1 MPSPGQPS
9 GSMGTSHVRPLN
21 ANVRT
26 FFISLIF
33 ILFRKMNNHIMYLTF
48 DPYFLQSPIN
58 TIVQEMMQG
67 QGQGPPL
74 PNNFN
79 SVSATPMP
87 HVKEWH
93 PSVDPDL
100 RNHLVRK
107 L

>member
-1 MPSPGQPS
+1 
-9 GSMGTSHVRPLN
+9 
-21 ANVRT
+21 
-26 FFISLIF
+26 
-33 ILFRKMNNHIMYLTF
+33 MYLNF

-74 PNNFN
+74 PNNLN

-93 PSVDPDL
+93 ASVNPDHRYDL
-100 RNHLVRK
+100 IWK

>member
-1 MPSPGQPS
+1 
-9 GSMGTSHVRPLN
+9 
-21 ANVRT
+21 
-26 FFISLIF
+26 
-33 ILFRKMNNHIMYLTF
+33 MYLTF

-74 PNNFN
+74 PNNLN

>member
-1 MPSPGQPS
+1 
-9 GSMGTSHVRPLN
+9 
-21 ANVRT
+21 
-26 FFISLIF
+26 
-33 ILFRKMNNHIMYLTF
+33 MYLTF

-58 TIVQEMMQG
+58 TIIQEIMQEHL
-67 QGQGPPL
+67 QEIFKF
-74 PNNFN
+74 NNLN

>member
-1 MPSPGQPS
+1 
-9 GSMGTSHVRPLN
+9 
-21 ANVRT
+21 
-26 FFISLIF
+26 
-33 ILFRKMNNHIMYLTF
+33 MNNHIMYLTF

-74 PNNFN
+74 PNNLN

-93 PSVDPDL
+93 ASVNPDL
-100 RNHLVRK
+100 RNHLVHK